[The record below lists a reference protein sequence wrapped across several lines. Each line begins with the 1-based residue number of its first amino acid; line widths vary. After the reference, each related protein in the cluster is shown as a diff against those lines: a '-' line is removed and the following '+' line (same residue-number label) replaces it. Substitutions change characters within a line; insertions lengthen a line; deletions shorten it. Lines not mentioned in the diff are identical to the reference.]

1 MAKKILI
8 TGGAGFIGANLV
20 KYLVERG
27 NEIIVVDDLS
37 TGSLDNLKDVEKG
50 IEFIKASLGD
60 CLSLA
65 QLKNLDGIFHLGMP
79 SSSPLYKENHNLT
92 GEAINTFIA
101 ILDLAKREK
110 CKLVYASTFSIYNGN
125 KVPFK
130 EDMAVLPKDFYS
142 EARYFMER
150 MAKLYFD
157 LWGVKSIGLRFS
169 SVYGPGEESKKNLA
183 NMVSQIIWWMQADKQ
198 PILYGNGEQTRDF
211 VYVKDA
217 VLALCLSMDSK
228 IEQDIFNVGTGES
241 HSLNEVTEIV
251 NNVLRKNIKPAYL
264 DNPVQNYVDLHLG
277 DPTKAKNILG
287 FQAQYSLTQGIKELF
302 KHEKEQSHS

>member
-1 MAKKILI
+1 MSKKILV
-8 TGGAGFIGANLV
+8 TGGAGFIGSNLV
-20 KYLVERG
+20 KHLLKRG
-27 NEIIVVDDLS
+27 DEVLVVDDLS
-37 TGSLDNLKDVEKG
+37 TGSLDNLRG
-50 IEFIKASLGD
+50 IEGKVEFIKASSGD
-60 CLSLA
+60 CLGFDQA
-65 QLKNLDGIFHLGMP
+65 KNLDGIFHLGMP
-79 SSSPLYKENHNLT
+79 SSSPLYKENHNLV
-92 GEAINTFIA
+92 GKAINDFIA
-101 ILDLAKREK
+101 ILDLAKREN
-110 CKLVYASTFSIYNGN
+110 CKLVYASTSSVYNGN
-125 KVPFK
+125 PIPFK
-130 EDMAVLPKDFYS
+130 DDMAVFPKDFYS

-150 MAKLYFD
+150 IAKLYFD
-157 LWGVKSIGLRFS
+157 LWQVKSIGLRFL

-183 NMVSQIIWWMQADKQ
+183 NMVSQIFWWMRDDKQ